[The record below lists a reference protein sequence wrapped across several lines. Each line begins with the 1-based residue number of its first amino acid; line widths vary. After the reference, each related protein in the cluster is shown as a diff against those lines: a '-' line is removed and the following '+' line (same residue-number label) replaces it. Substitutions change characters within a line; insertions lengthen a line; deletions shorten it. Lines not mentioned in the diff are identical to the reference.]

1 MGLRAL
7 ALVPLG
13 GVFLLAGPLSFF
25 WLLDPLMLSQPTD
38 AHLHLPP
45 PQALAALP
53 ALTLA
58 ANAGQSCSTNNDC
71 NLLGFGLALCGDGI
85 CCQDLCT
92 GLICGSIKVVN
103 GQTILQHKTCAAGTG
118 VCSCAWDTPA
128 PNPITPGKGGGAMST
143 AVSGAVVVAAL
154 AAAALA
160 AAQ

>member
-1 MGLRAL
+1 MRWRWGL
-7 ALVPLG
+7 LG

-25 WLLDPLMLSQPTD
+25 WLLDPLMLPQPTD

-53 ALTLA
+53 ALTL
-58 ANAGQSCSTNNDC
+58 GQGIFGIGAKPGEACKIDSDC
-71 NLLGFGLALCGDGI
+71 QATSSGLARCGSGI
-85 CCQDLCT
+85 CCVSMCLT
-92 GLICGSIKVVN
+92 TICSNIRN
-103 GQTILQHKTCAAGTG
+103 GQVEQLTCAAGTG
-118 VCSCAWDTPA
+118 ACGCALPP
-128 PNPITPGKGGGAMST
+128 PNPQPAFPGKGGGAMGT